1 MRQDPDTGETLEPV
15 EEVHVEV
22 PDAASGIVI
31 EMLGQRKGQ
40 LTNMCQDDSGSVYY
54 TYLVPTRG
62 MLGFRQAFLTATR
75 GMGTVHSLF
84 YGYEPYAG
92 AIRGRSSGSLVAWEP
107 GNATAYAMF
116 NAQERGQLFINPGIE
131 VYEGMIIGRCARDED
146 IAINVAKKK
155 HLTNHRSS
163 SGDELVHLDAPLQM
177 SLDDALE
184 YIGEDELVEVTPK
197 NVRLR
202 KRVLGTEDRKK
213 ARKERNLAS

>member
-1 MRQDPDTGETLEPV
+1 VRKLGDEGGATGALAGP
-15 EEVHVEV
+15 
-22 PDAASGIVI
+22 
-31 EMLGQRKGQ
+31 
-40 LTNMCQDDSGSVYY
+40 CGSVGVERAC
-54 TYLVPTRG
+54 T
-62 MLGFRQAFLTATR
+62 M
-75 GMGTVHSLF
+75 
-84 YGYEPYAG
+84 
-92 AIRGRSSGSLVAWEP
+92 RGRSSGSLVAWEP

-116 NAQERGQLFINPGIE
+116 NAQERGQLFINPGVE

-163 SGDELVHLDAPLQM
+163 SGDELVHLEAPLQM

-202 KRVLGTEDRKK
+202 KRILGTEDRKK
-213 ARKERNLAS
+213 ARKERNLVGGNGNG